1 MNFLKTIFGSKKPV
15 IQSIS
20 VIKYPDRIFFETYYK
35 IVNSHSTR
43 SKEITISEITI
54 SDFEIGLTILRHLD
68 LSRTIKKFTKKEK
81 VENYET
87 YKKITG
93 LKSIKAQMKD
103 SLHVSITRQNNQIT
117 FYPTLNGGTSGD
129 RKGYHFLNE
138 EKVVI
143 EDSKDFESIGEAL
156 KIALEKCS

>member
-1 MNFLKTIFGSKKPV
+1 MNFLKTIFGIKKPV

-20 VIKYPDRIFFETYYK
+20 VIKYPDRIFFETCYK
-35 IVNSHSTR
+35 IVNSYSTR
-43 SKEITISEITI
+43 SKEITIS
-54 SDFEIGLTILRHLD
+54 DVEIGITILRHLD
-68 LSRTIKKFTKKEK
+68 LSRTIKKFTKQERI
-81 VENYET
+81 ENYEA

-117 FYPTLNGGTSGD
+117 FYPTINGGTSGD

-138 EKVVI
+138 EKIVI
-143 EDSKDFESIGEAL
+143 EDSEDFESIGKAL